1 MELNEFLCGMA
12 CEYTFSD
19 LGQPEDYGF
28 DSWAELFKYAVQNDI
43 DELTGLDGE
52 PVGLADENKE
62 ISDSLQYWYLT
73 FEYVTDMFKVYVEE
87 VAE

>member
-43 DELTGLDGE
+43 DELITLDGYNVE
-52 PVGLADENKE
+52 PTDEE
-62 ISDSLQYWYLT
+62 RTISSSLLIWRT
-73 FEYVTDMFKVYVEE
+73 NFEYVINRYKAE

>member
-43 DELTGLDGE
+43 DELITLDGYR
-52 PVGLADENKE
+52 ADLTDEENT
-62 ISDSLQYWYLT
+62 ISSNLLIWRT
-73 FEYVTDMFKVYVEE
+73 NFEYVINRYNAE
-87 VAE
+87 VTK

>member
-43 DELTGLDGE
+43 DELITLDGYR
-52 PVGLADENKE
+52 A
-62 ISDSLQYWYLT
+62 YLT
-73 FEYVTDMFKVYVEE
+73 DEENTISSSLLIWRTSFEYVINRYKAE

>member
-12 CEYTFSD
+12 CGYTFSD

-43 DELTGLDGE
+43 DELITLDGYR
-52 PVGLADENKE
+52 ADLTDEENT
-62 ISDSLQYWYLT
+62 ISSSLLIWRT
-73 FEYVTDMFKVYVEE
+73 NFEYVINRYNAE
-87 VAE
+87 VTK

>member
-19 LGQPEDYGF
+19 FGRPEDYGF

-43 DELTGLDGE
+43 DELITLDGYR
-52 PVGLADENKE
+52 ADLTDEENT
-62 ISDSLQYWYLT
+62 IASSLLIWRT
-73 FEYVTDMFKVYVEE
+73 NFEYVINRYNAE
-87 VAE
+87 VTK